1 MSSRTAAFLF
11 APSAAIVWYGIIW
24 SGDLAPTVLPP
35 PHVVAALMAQ
45 EWQSLLWNTYVTLTT
60 AVTGYFFANV
70 VAISLAIAF
79 LYSNALKS
87 LTTPWVVVLKN
98 LPIISVASLL
108 IISFGDSPVPRI
120 LVVILICFHPILA
133 NLIKGF
139 EQVDPNLIARFQT
152 LHASRFQLFRYV
164 LWPNAMPYYAAAH
177 EVAFTSSI
185 VAAVLAEFF
194 FSRQGLGF
202 MLTQAMNDYRGDRLW
217 ATNIIIAT
225 LSAAALGLSV
235 LAERVLIPWQPRGSK
250 SLGQTSR

>member
-11 APSAAIVWYGIIW
+11 APSAVIVWYGIIW
-24 SGDLAPTVLPP
+24 IGHLAPTVLPP
-35 PHVVAALMAQ
+35 PHLVLALMAQ
-45 EWQSLLWNTYVTLTT
+45 EWRPLLWNTSVTLTT
-60 AVTGYFFANV
+60 ALTGYFFANL
-70 VAISLAIAF
+70 VAILLAIAF
-79 LYSNALKS
+79 LYFDALRS
-87 LTTPWVVVLKN
+87 LATPWVVVLKN
-98 LPIISVASLL
+98 LPIVSVASLL

-152 LHASRFQLFRYV
+152 LHASRLQLFRYV
-164 LWPNAMPYYAAAH
+164 LWPNALPYYAAAH

-235 LAERVLIPWQPRGSK
+235 LAERVLIPWQPKESK
-250 SLGQTSR
+250 SLGK

>member
-1 MSSRTAAFLF
+1 MNSRTAAFLF
-11 APSAAIVWYGIIW
+11 VPSAAIVWYGIIW
-24 SGDLAPTVLPP
+24 IGHLAPTVLPP
-35 PHVVAALMAQ
+35 PHLVVALMAQ

-70 VAISLAIAF
+70 VAILLAISF
-79 LYSNALKS
+79 LYSDALKS
-87 LTTPWVVVLKN
+87 LATPWVVVLKN

-139 EQVDPNLIARFQT
+139 EQVDPNLIARFQS

-164 LWPNAMPYYAAAH
+164 LWPNALPYYAAAH

-235 LAERVLIPWQPRGSK
+235 LAERAMIPWQPRK
-250 SLGQTSR
+250 REK

>member
-1 MSSRTAAFLF
+1 MIGR
-11 APSAAIVWYGIIW
+11 
-24 SGDLAPTVLPP
+24 LAPTVLPP
-35 PHVVAALMAQ
+35 PHLVVALMAQ

-79 LYSNALKS
+79 LYSDALKS
-87 LTTPWVVVLKN
+87 LVTPWVVVLKN

-108 IISFGDSPVPRI
+108 IISFGDSPIPRI

-152 LHASRFQLFRYV
+152 LHASRLQLFRYV
-164 LWPNAMPYYAAAH
+164 LWPNALPYYAAAH

-235 LAERVLIPWQPRGSK
+235 LAERVLIPWQPRK
-250 SLGQTSR
+250 REK

>member
-11 APSAAIVWYGIIW
+11 APSAVIVWYGIIW
-24 SGDLAPTVLPP
+24 IGHLAPTVLPP
-35 PHVVAALMAQ
+35 PHLVVALMAQ
-45 EWQSLLWNTYVTLTT
+45 EWQFLLWNTYVTLTT

-70 VAISLAIAF
+70 VAISMAIAF
-79 LYSNALKS
+79 LYSDALKS
-87 LTTPWVVVLKN
+87 LATPWVVVLKN

-139 EQVDPNLIARFQT
+139 EQVDPNLISRFQT

-164 LWPNAMPYYAAAH
+164 LWPNALPYYAAAH

-235 LAERVLIPWQPRGSK
+235 LAERVLIPWQSKGSK
-250 SLGQTSR
+250 RFGKPRS

>member
-11 APSAAIVWYGIIW
+11 APSAAIVWYGIILI
-24 SGDLAPTVLPP
+24 GHLAPTVLPP
-35 PHVVAALMAQ
+35 PHLVVALMAK
-45 EWQSLLWNTYVTLTT
+45 EWQSLVWNTYVTLTT
-60 AVTGYFFANV
+60 AVTGYFFANL

-79 LYSNALKS
+79 LYSDALKS
-87 LTTPWVVVLKN
+87 LATPWVVVLKN

-108 IISFGDSPVPRI
+108 IISFGDSPIPRI

-133 NLIKGF
+133 NLMKGF

-164 LWPNAMPYYAAAH
+164 LWPNALPYYAAAH
-177 EVAFTSSI
+177 EIAFTSSI

-225 LSAAALGLSV
+225 LSAAALGISV
-235 LAERVLIPWQPRGSK
+235 LAERVLIPWQPRK
-250 SLGQTSR
+250 REK

>member
-24 SGDLAPTVLPP
+24 IGHLAPTVLPP
-35 PHVVAALMAQ
+35 PHVVIALMAQ
-45 EWQSLLWNTYVTLTT
+45 EWKSLLWNTYVTLTT

-87 LTTPWVVVLKN
+87 LATPWVVVLKN

-164 LWPNAMPYYAAAH
+164 LWPSALPYYAAAH

-235 LAERVLIPWQPRGSK
+235 LAERVLIPWQPKGSK
-250 SLGQTSR
+250 SLGKTTS

>member
-1 MSSRTAAFLF
+1 MSSRSAAFLF
-11 APSAAIVWYGIIW
+11 VPSAAIFWYGIIW
-24 SGDLAPTVLPP
+24 IGHLPPTVLPP
-35 PHVVAALMAQ
+35 PHLVVALMGQ

-70 VAISLAIAF
+70 VAISMAIAF
-79 LYSNALKS
+79 LYSDGLKS
-87 LTTPWVVVLKN
+87 LATPWVVILKN

-164 LWPNAMPYYAAAH
+164 LWPNALPYYAAAH

-202 MLTQAMNDYRGDRLW
+202 MLTQALNDYRGDRLW

-225 LSAAALGLSV
+225 LSATALGLSV
-235 LAERVLIPWQPRGSK
+235 LAERVLIPWQPKERK
-250 SLGQTSR
+250 SLGKASR

>member
-1 MSSRTAAFLF
+1 
-11 APSAAIVWYGIIW
+11 
-24 SGDLAPTVLPP
+24 
-35 PHVVAALMAQ
+35 MAQ
-45 EWQSLLWNTYVTLTT
+45 EWKSLLWNTYVTLTT

-87 LTTPWVVVLKN
+87 LATPWVVVLKN

-164 LWPNAMPYYAAAH
+164 LWPNALPYYAAAH

-235 LAERVLIPWQPRGSK
+235 LAERVLIPWQPKGSK
-250 SLGQTSR
+250 DLGKTNS

>member
-11 APSAAIVWYGIIW
+11 APSAVLVWYGIIW
-24 SGDLAPTVLPP
+24 IGHLAPTVLPP
-35 PHVVAALMAQ
+35 PHLVVALMAQ

-79 LYSNALKS
+79 LYSDALKS
-87 LTTPWVVVLKN
+87 LATPWVVVLKN

-152 LHASRFQLFRYV
+152 LNASRFQLFRYV
-164 LWPNAMPYYAAAH
+164 LWPNALPFYAAAH

-235 LAERVLIPWQPRGSK
+235 LAERVLIPWQPRESK
-250 SLGQTSR
+250 SLGKRSS

>member
-11 APSAAIVWYGIIW
+11 APSAVIVWYGIIW
-24 SGDLAPTVLPP
+24 IGHLAPTVLPP
-35 PHVVAALMAQ
+35 PHLVVALMAQ
-45 EWQSLLWNTYVTLTT
+45 EWQFLLWNTYVTLTT

-70 VAISLAIAF
+70 VAISMAIAF
-79 LYSNALKS
+79 LYSDALKS
-87 LTTPWVVVLKN
+87 LATPWVVVLKN

-139 EQVDPNLIARFQT
+139 EQVDPNLISRFQT

-164 LWPNAMPYYAAAH
+164 LWPNALPYYAAAH

-235 LAERVLIPWQPRGSK
+235 LAERVLIPWRSKGSK
-250 SLGQTSR
+250 RFGKPRS

>member
-1 MSSRTAAFLF
+1 
-11 APSAAIVWYGIIW
+11 
-24 SGDLAPTVLPP
+24 
-35 PHVVAALMAQ
+35 MAQ
-45 EWQSLLWNTYVTLTT
+45 ELKSLLWNTYVTLTT

-70 VAISLAIAF
+70 VAISLAVAF

-87 LTTPWVVVLKN
+87 LATPWVVVLKN

-139 EQVDPNLIARFQT
+139 EQVDPNLIARFRT

-164 LWPNAMPYYAAAH
+164 LWPNALPYYAAAH

-235 LAERVLIPWQPRGSK
+235 LAERVLIPWQPKGGK
-250 SLGQTSR
+250 SLGKTSG

>member
-1 MSSRTAAFLF
+1 MNSRTAAFLF
-11 APSAAIVWYGIIW
+11 VPSAAIVWYGIIW
-24 SGDLAPTVLPP
+24 IGHLAPTVLPP
-35 PHVVAALMAQ
+35 PHLVVALMAQ

-60 AVTGYFFANV
+60 AVTGYFFANL
-70 VAISLAIAF
+70 VAILLAISF
-79 LYSNALKS
+79 LYSDALKS
-87 LTTPWVVVLKN
+87 LATPWVVVLKN

-139 EQVDPNLIARFQT
+139 EQVDPNLIARFQS

-164 LWPNAMPYYAAAH
+164 LWPNALPYYAAAH

-225 LSAAALGLSV
+225 LSAVALGLSV
-235 LAERVLIPWQPRGSK
+235 LAERVMIPWQPRK
-250 SLGQTSR
+250 REK

>member
-1 MSSRTAAFLF
+1 MNSRTAAFLF
-11 APSAAIVWYGIIW
+11 VPSAAIVWYGIIW
-24 SGDLAPTVLPP
+24 IGHLAPTVLPP
-35 PHVVAALMAQ
+35 PHLVVALMAQ

-70 VAISLAIAF
+70 VAILLAISF
-79 LYSNALKS
+79 LYSDALKS
-87 LTTPWVVVLKN
+87 LATPWVVVLKN

-139 EQVDPNLIARFQT
+139 EQVDPNLIARFQS

-164 LWPNAMPYYAAAH
+164 LWPNALPYYAAAH

-225 LSAAALGLSV
+225 LSAVALGLSV
-235 LAERVLIPWQPRGSK
+235 LAERVMIPWQPRK
-250 SLGQTSR
+250 REK

>member
-1 MSSRTAAFLF
+1 MNSRTAAFLF
-11 APSAAIVWYGIIW
+11 VPSAAIVWYGIIW
-24 SGDLAPTVLPP
+24 IGHLAPTVLPP
-35 PHVVAALMAQ
+35 PHLVVALMAQ

-70 VAISLAIAF
+70 VAILLAISF
-79 LYSNALKS
+79 LYSDALKS
-87 LTTPWVVVLKN
+87 LATPWVVVLKN

-139 EQVDPNLIARFQT
+139 EQVDPNLIARFQS

-164 LWPNAMPYYAAAH
+164 LWPNALPYYAAAH

-235 LAERVLIPWQPRGSK
+235 LAERVMIPWQPRK
-250 SLGQTSR
+250 REK

>member
-24 SGDLAPTVLPP
+24 IGHLAPTVLPP
-35 PHVVAALMAQ
+35 PHVVIALMAQ
-45 EWQSLLWNTYVTLTT
+45 EWKSLLWNTYVTLTT

-87 LTTPWVVVLKN
+87 LATPWVVVLKN

-164 LWPNAMPYYAAAH
+164 LWPNALPYYAAAH

-235 LAERVLIPWQPRGSK
+235 LAERVLIPWQPKGSK
-250 SLGQTSR
+250 SLGKTTS

>member
-1 MSSRTAAFLF
+1 MSSRTAALLF
-11 APSAAIVWYGIIW
+11 VLSAIIVWYGVIGI
-24 SGDLAPTVLPP
+24 GRLAPTVLPP
-35 PHVVAALMAQ
+35 PHLVLGLMAR
-45 EWQSLLWNTYVTLTT
+45 EWPSLLWNTWVTLTT
-60 AVTGYFFANV
+60 AVTGYFFANL
-70 VAISLAIAF
+70 VAIALAIAF
-79 LYSNALKS
+79 LYFDTLKS
-87 LTTPWVVVLKN
+87 LATPWVVVLKN

-120 LVVILICFHPILA
+120 LVVILICFHPLLA
-133 NLIKGF
+133 NLMKGF

-164 LWPNAMPYYAAAH
+164 LWPNALPYYAAAH

-225 LSAAALGLSV
+225 LSAAALGLSG
-235 LAERVLIPWQPRGSK
+235 LAERWLIPWQHRERK
-250 SLGQTSR
+250 K

>member
-1 MSSRTAAFLF
+1 MSSRTAALLF
-11 APSAAIVWYGIIW
+11 VPSAAIVWYGIIW
-24 SGDLAPTVLPP
+24 IGHLAPTVLPP
-35 PHVVAALMAQ
+35 PHLVVALMAQ
-45 EWQSLLWNTYVTLTT
+45 EWKSLLWNTYVTLTT

-70 VAISLAIAF
+70 VAISLAVVF

-87 LTTPWVVVLKN
+87 LATPWVVVLKN

-120 LVVILICFHPILA
+120 LVVILICFHPLLA

-139 EQVDPNLIARFQT
+139 EQVDPNLVARFQT
-152 LHASRFQLFRYV
+152 LHASRLQLFRYV
-164 LWPNAMPYYAAAH
+164 LWPNALPYYAAAH

-235 LAERVLIPWQPRGSK
+235 LAERVLIPWQPKESK
-250 SLGQTSR
+250 SLGK

>member
-1 MSSRTAAFLF
+1 MNSRTAAFLF
-11 APSAAIVWYGIIW
+11 VPSAAIVWYGIIW
-24 SGDLAPTVLPP
+24 IGHLAPTVLPP
-35 PHVVAALMAQ
+35 PHLVVALMAQ

-70 VAISLAIAF
+70 VAILLAISF
-79 LYSNALKS
+79 LYSDALKS
-87 LTTPWVVVLKN
+87 LATPWVVVLKN

-108 IISFGDSPVPRI
+108 IISFGDSPIPRI

-139 EQVDPNLIARFQT
+139 EQVDPNLIARFQS

-164 LWPNAMPYYAAAH
+164 LWPNALPYYAAAH

-235 LAERVLIPWQPRGSK
+235 LAERVLIPWQPRK
-250 SLGQTSR
+250 REK

>member
-1 MSSRTAAFLF
+1 MTSRTAAFLF
-11 APSAAIVWYGIIW
+11 APSVAIVWYGIIW
-24 SGDLAPTVLPP
+24 IGHLPPTVLPP
-35 PHVVAALMAQ
+35 PHLVVVLMAQ

-60 AVTGYFFANV
+60 AVIGYFFANV
-70 VAISLAIAF
+70 VAISMAIAF
-79 LYSNALKS
+79 LYSDALKS
-87 LTTPWVVVLKN
+87 LATPWVVVLKN

-164 LWPNAMPYYAAAH
+164 LWPNALPYYAAAH

-235 LAERVLIPWQPRGSK
+235 LAERVLIPWQPKGTKR
-250 SLGQTSR
+250 LGKTSS

>member
-1 MSSRTAAFLF
+1 MNSRTAAFLF
-11 APSAAIVWYGIIW
+11 VPSAAIVWYGIIW
-24 SGDLAPTVLPP
+24 IGHLAPTVLPP
-35 PHVVAALMAQ
+35 PHLVVALMAQ

-70 VAISLAIAF
+70 VAILLAISF
-79 LYSNALKS
+79 LYSDALKS
-87 LTTPWVVVLKN
+87 LATPWVVVLKN

-139 EQVDPNLIARFQT
+139 EQVDPNLIARFQS

-164 LWPNAMPYYAAAH
+164 LWPNALPYYAAAH

-225 LSAAALGLSV
+225 LSAVALGLSV
-235 LAERVLIPWQPRGSK
+235 LAESVMIPWQPRK
-250 SLGQTSR
+250 REK

>member
-11 APSAAIVWYGIIW
+11 APSAVIVWYGIIW
-24 SGDLAPTVLPP
+24 IGHLAPTVLPP
-35 PHVVAALMAQ
+35 PHLVVALMAQ

-70 VAISLAIAF
+70 VAISMAIAF
-79 LYSNALKS
+79 LYSDALKS
-87 LTTPWVVVLKN
+87 LATPWVVVLKN

-139 EQVDPNLIARFQT
+139 EQVDPNLISRFQT

-164 LWPNAMPYYAAAH
+164 LWPNALPYYAAAH

-235 LAERVLIPWQPRGSK
+235 LAERVLIPWQPKGSK
-250 SLGQTSR
+250 SLGKTSN

>member
-1 MSSRTAAFLF
+1 MNSRTAAFLF
-11 APSAAIVWYGIIW
+11 VPSAAIVWYGIIW
-24 SGDLAPTVLPP
+24 IGHLAPTVLPP
-35 PHVVAALMAQ
+35 PHLVVALMAQ

-70 VAISLAIAF
+70 VAILFAISF
-79 LYSNALKS
+79 LYSDALKS
-87 LTTPWVVVLKN
+87 LATPWVVVLKN

-139 EQVDPNLIARFQT
+139 EQVDPNLIARFQS

-164 LWPNAMPYYAAAH
+164 LWPNALPYYAAAH

-225 LSAAALGLSV
+225 LSAVALGLSV
-235 LAERVLIPWQPRGSK
+235 LAERVMIPWQPRK
-250 SLGQTSR
+250 REK

>member
-1 MSSRTAAFLF
+1 
-11 APSAAIVWYGIIW
+11 
-24 SGDLAPTVLPP
+24 
-35 PHVVAALMAQ
+35 MAQ
-45 EWQSLLWNTYVTLTT
+45 EWKSLLWNTYVTLTT

-87 LTTPWVVVLKN
+87 LATPWIVVLKN

-164 LWPNAMPYYAAAH
+164 LWPNALPYYAAAH

-235 LAERVLIPWQPRGSK
+235 LAERVLIPWQPKGSK
-250 SLGQTSR
+250 SLGKTTS

>member
-1 MSSRTAAFLF
+1 MSSRTAALLF
-11 APSAAIVWYGIIW
+11 VPSAAIVWYGIIW
-24 SGDLAPTVLPP
+24 IGHLAPTVLPP

-70 VAISLAIAF
+70 VAISLAVVF

-87 LTTPWVVVLKN
+87 LATPWVVVLKN

>member
-1 MSSRTAAFLF
+1 MNSRTAAFLF
-11 APSAAIVWYGIIW
+11 VPSAAIVWYGIIW
-24 SGDLAPTVLPP
+24 IGHLAPTVLPP
-35 PHVVAALMAQ
+35 PHLVVALMAR

-70 VAISLAIAF
+70 VAILLAISF
-79 LYSNALKS
+79 LYSDALKS
-87 LTTPWVVVLKN
+87 LATPWVVVLKN

-164 LWPNAMPYYAAAH
+164 LWPNALPYYAAAH

-235 LAERVLIPWQPRGSK
+235 LAERVMIPWQPRKGEK
-250 SLGQTSR
+250 

>member
-24 SGDLAPTVLPP
+24 IGHLAPTVLPP
-35 PHVVAALMAQ
+35 PHLVVALMAQ

-70 VAISLAIAF
+70 VAISMAIAF
-79 LYSNALKS
+79 LYSNGLKS
-87 LTTPWVVVLKN
+87 LATPWVVVLKN

-164 LWPNAMPYYAAAH
+164 LWPNALPYYAAAH

-225 LSAAALGLSV
+225 LSAVALGLSV
-235 LAERVLIPWQPRGSK
+235 LAERVMIPWQPRK
-250 SLGQTSR
+250 REK

>member
-24 SGDLAPTVLPP
+24 IGHLPATVLPP
-35 PHVVAALMAQ
+35 PHLVVALMAQ

-70 VAISLAIAF
+70 VAISMAVAF
-79 LYSNALKS
+79 LYSDALKS
-87 LTTPWVVVLKN
+87 LATPWVVVLKN

-164 LWPNAMPYYAAAH
+164 LWPNALPYYAAAH

-235 LAERVLIPWQPRGSK
+235 LAERVLIPWQPKVSK
-250 SLGQTSR
+250 NLGKTSS

>member
-11 APSAAIVWYGIIW
+11 VPSAAIVWYGIIW
-24 SGDLAPTVLPP
+24 TGHLAPTVLPP
-35 PHVVAALMAQ
+35 PHLVVALMAQ
-45 EWQSLLWNTYVTLTT
+45 EWKSLLWNTYVTLTT

-70 VAISLAIAF
+70 VAISMAIAF
-79 LYSNALKS
+79 LYSDALKS
-87 LTTPWVVVLKN
+87 LATPWVVVLKN

-164 LWPNAMPYYAAAH
+164 LWPNALPYYAAAH

-235 LAERVLIPWQPRGSK
+235 LAERVLIPWQPKGSK
-250 SLGQTSR
+250 SLGKTSN

>member
-11 APSAAIVWYGIIW
+11 VPSAAIVWYGIIW
-24 SGDLAPTVLPP
+24 IGHLAPTVLPP
-35 PHVVAALMAQ
+35 PHLVVALMAQ
-45 EWQSLLWNTYVTLTT
+45 EWKSLLWNTYVTLTT

-70 VAISLAIAF
+70 VAISLAVAF

-87 LTTPWVVVLKN
+87 LATPWVVVLKN

-139 EQVDPNLIARFQT
+139 EQVDPNLVARFQT
-152 LHASRFQLFRYV
+152 LHASRLQLFRYV
-164 LWPNAMPYYAAAH
+164 LWPNALPYYAAAH

-235 LAERVLIPWQPRGSK
+235 LAERVLIPWQPKENK
-250 SLGQTSR
+250 SLGK